1 MRCVPVVI
9 PLAWNWNVLVV
20 STLSWIVNAL
30 SVTVAAGS
38 VLVTS
43 KSVPKLLTTTNL
55 FALPD
60 RVGSLSK
67 PAVIRSSSDRI
78 DADVA

>member
-1 MRCVPVVI
+1 V
-9 PLAWNWNVLVV
+9 NVV
-20 STLSWIVNAL
+20 SD
-30 SVTVAAGS
+30 TVAAGN

-43 KSVPKLLTTTNL
+43 KSVPRLLTTTNL
-55 FALPD
+55 FALLV

-67 PAVIRSSSDRI
+67 PAVIRSNSARI

>member
-1 MRCVPVVI
+1 M
-9 PLAWNWNVLVV
+9 
-20 STLSWIVNAL
+20 L
-30 SVTVAAGS
+30 SVTVAAGN

-43 KSVPKLLTTTNL
+43 KSVPRLLTTTNL

-67 PAVIRSSSDRI
+67 PAVIRSNSDRI